1 MADPTDSYPED
12 ATLGARSKR
21 NGAGT
26 GRGDGEGDGD
36 GEKQIREVLDVHG
49 DDLAAALDRL
59 DDAADVVETAILIL
73 ASADAEEIDHLTESL
88 GNLVEAADGLST
100 EEAAALATSVGE
112 NGEYLSDTVDTLLEF
127 QQEGR
132 LDDFATIAGAFSESL
147 SPEEVEELASML
159 EENGAETVEAL
170 DVVLDLHREG
180 QLDDLVDL
188 AKVVSTLEIDADTA
202 AGMNTFLGAVG
213 EAQRES
219 EPVGLF
225 GFISGMRSRDARA
238 GLGYLLALLKA
249 QGRRVRER

>member
-1 MADPTDSYPED
+1 MAEPTDSYPED
-12 ATLGARSKR
+12 ATLGARSKT
-21 NGAGT
+21 NGAG
-26 GRGDGEGDGD
+26 GERGDGDRA

-49 DDLAAALDRL
+49 EDLAAAIDRT
-59 DDAADVVETAILIL
+59 DEAADLVETAIIIL
-73 ASADAEEIDHLTESL
+73 ASADDEEIDHLTESI
-88 GNLVEAADGLST
+88 GNLVDAADGLST

-112 NGEYLSDTVDTLLEF
+112 NGDDLSATVDTLLEF
-127 QQEGR
+127 QQAGR

-202 AGMNTFLGAVG
+202 AGMNTFLGAIG

-225 GFISGMRSRDARA
+225 GFVSGLRSRDARA

>member
-1 MADPTDSYPED
+1 MAEPTDSYPED
-12 ATLGARSKR
+12 ATLGARSKT
-21 NGAGT
+21 NGAG
-26 GRGDGEGDGD
+26 GERGDGEGA

-49 DDLAAALDRL
+49 DDLAAALDRT
-59 DDAADVVETAILIL
+59 DEVADLVETTILIL
-73 ASADAEEIDHLTESL
+73 ASADDDEIDHLTESI
-88 GNLVEAADGLST
+88 GNVVDAADGLST

-112 NGEYLSDTVDTLLEF
+112 NGEDLSATVDTLLEF

-132 LDDFATIAGAFSESL
+132 LDDFATIASAFSESL
-147 SPEEVEELASML
+147 SPEEVEELATML

-202 AGMNTFLGAVG
+202 AGMNTFLGAIG

-219 EPVGLF
+219 EPVGLL
-225 GFISGMRSRDARA
+225 GFVSGMRSRDARA